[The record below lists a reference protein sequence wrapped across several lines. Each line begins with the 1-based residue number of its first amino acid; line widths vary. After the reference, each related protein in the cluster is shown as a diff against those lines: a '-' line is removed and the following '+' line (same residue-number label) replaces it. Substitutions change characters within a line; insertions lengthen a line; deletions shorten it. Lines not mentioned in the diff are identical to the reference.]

1 MFKFTEDEDIF
12 YSKYYVDGQCIKEL
26 SNTQIIEQIK
36 KRDSLFAGTKLNK
49 IPLLDTLVE
58 LLDKEKQRMKTPTKN
73 NATNGQTPSKKRG
86 NQSTVNETSFQGSN
100 KKRNTRENSSYD
112 DNHQVEEEA
121 EQEGVEQEEDSF
133 KLPKEIDQLGIKEL
147 ESILRTKRLK
157 QELDFKNKEINSLEN
172 KVRELEKIAA
182 KSPAK
187 VATPSKSTPQRAPN
201 SNDTPQRHSNS
212 SQITETLIVKPEDL
226 NSTFALKIYNK
237 VSKGFNFHK
246 VAHKL
251 ASDYHMDAETIA
263 KIQKEFTKFMVLKV
277 LDNDYDVKLPSKL
290 APPPLIHKFWK
301 TLCLDSFG
309 YCQFLKVLGVN
320 VHHKYDENED
330 RLDYIRTRDLY
341 RDYFPNS
348 VSELDHKNI
357 MENGSCW
364 PWDYL
369 VPTPP
374 QSPHS
379 KPSTPSKRK

>member
-12 YSKYYVDGQCIKEL
+12 FSKYYVDGQCIKEL
-26 SNTQIIEQIK
+26 SNTQIIGQIK
-36 KRDSLFAGTKLNK
+36 KRDPLFAGTKLNK

-58 LLDKEKQRMKTPTKN
+58 LLDKEKQKMKTPTKN
-73 NATNGQTPSKKRG
+73 NGTNGQTPSKKRS

-100 KKRNTRENSSYD
+100 KKRNTRENSY

-121 EQEGVEQEEDSF
+121 EQEDVEEEDSF

-187 VATPSKSTPQRAPN
+187 VGTPLKSTPQRAPN
-201 SNDTPQRHSNS
+201 SNDTPPPRSNS
-212 SQITETLIVKPEDL
+212 SQTTETLIVKPEDL